1 MGRFSLT
8 LAKKYD
14 LSQVGRVIAGGDGA
28 PWVKN
33 VAEFLGGM
41 PIYPDRFYVRRAL
54 NQTLCNGFAMEM
66 YQACTKGEIDKVD
79 RILIQAQQK
88 TRVKG
93 AKEVARLGGYLM
105 EKSFGLRDYR
115 LEVGGDG
122 LRGLGAIE
130 DNVNKLVANR
140 WSWRFILM
148 VIRDS
153 HHPIVDSNFW
163 KEELVLES
171 LQCYPSEFIS

>member
-1 MGRFSLT
+1 M
-8 LAKKYD
+8 
-14 LSQVGRVIAGGDGA
+14 
-28 PWVKN
+28 
-33 VAEFLGGM
+33 
-41 PIYPDRFYVRRAL
+41 
-54 NQTLCNGFAMEM
+54 
-66 YQACTKGEIDKVD
+66 D

-88 TRVKG
+88 ARVKG

-105 EKSFGLRDYR
+105 ENSFGLRVYR

-140 WSWRFILM
+140 WSWRFNLM

-153 HHPIVDSNFW
+153 PRPIVDSNFW
-163 KEELVLES
+163 KEELALEN
-171 LQCYPSEFIS
+171 LQCYPSGVIS

>member
-1 MGRFSLT
+1 MRQ
-8 LAKKYD
+8 KD
-14 LSQVGRVIAGGDGA
+14 
-28 PWVKN
+28 
-33 VAEFLGGM
+33 
-41 PIYPDRFYVRRAL
+41 
-54 NQTLCNGFAMEM
+54 QTLCNGFATEM

-88 TRVKG
+88 AHVKG

-105 EKSFGLRDYR
+105 ENSFGLRDYR

-130 DNVNKLVANR
+130 DNVDKLIANR
-140 WSWRFILM
+140 WSWRFNSM

-153 HHPIVDSNFW
+153 HRPIVDSNFW
-163 KEELVLES
+163 KEELALES
-171 LQCYPSEFIS
+171 LQCYPSGVIS